1 MHELIRVE
9 SRTISCN
16 TFQQLIWPS
25 RQPTCLLGWLTTGAT
40 HYTQAGSSITVL
52 LVITVLTPTVCQ
64 RAKAEELI

>member
-40 HYTQAGSSITVL
+40 HNIQDGSSIIISYYSMYTNTV
-52 LVITVLTPTVCQ
+52 Q
-64 RAKAEELI
+64 YDRAQKLRS